1 MSRKHMKT
9 EEFNRIK
16 VEDTKIINTEAMQD
30 VQNSDYDEQE
40 LEKLSIDELKYILEY
55 EQCDKKRT
63 ALIKKLIK
71 QKR

>member
-40 LEKLSIDELKYILEY
+40 LEKLSIDELKYLAIH
-55 EQCDKKRT
+55 
-63 ALIKKLIK
+63 
-71 QKR
+71 

>member
-1 MSRKHMKT
+1 
-9 EEFNRIK
+9 
-16 VEDTKIINTEAMQD
+16 MQD